1 MNRAQSVATPAPT
14 QAEDPIITYMS
25 LIASHHTT
33 HLDRS
38 YVESVFDS
46 YASTPTAA
54 LAQVD
59 DADDSKIITKGNAIL
74 AYEEIFK
81 MWKVDLDL
89 Q

>member
-1 MNRAQSVATPAPT
+1 MAKPQSVASPVA
-14 QAEDPIITYMS
+14 QGADDPILTYMS

-46 YASTPTAA
+46 YAMAPAG

-59 DADDSKIITKGNAIL
+59 DGDD
-74 AYEEIFK
+74 
-81 MWKVDLDL
+81 
-89 Q
+89 

>member
-1 MNRAQSVATPAPT
+1 MGQGQRAAQPVVQP
-14 QAEDPIITYMS
+14 AEDPIITYMS
-25 LIASHHTT
+25 LIASHHTS

-46 YASTPTAA
+46 YSTTPTG
-54 LAQVD
+54 LSQVG
-59 DADDSKIITKGNAIL
+59 DADDEKIITKGQAIL

-81 MWKVDLDL
+81 MWKVDLNL